1 MDGVETE
8 KLEKEGESR
17 ARAGGGGAAVQS
29 TGGVECGTSRGGET
43 RERASERS
51 LRAKVR
57 AAGPRKEGDK
67 IR

>member
-29 TGGVECGTSRGGET
+29 TGGVECGTSRGGGET
-43 RERASERS
+43 RERASERAQS
-51 LRAKVR
+51 SCESACGRS
-57 AAGPRKEGDK
+57 KEG
-67 IR
+67 R